1 MKEKLKEI
9 IKDFHKGDLPKT
21 KKRNLEIPLKSQK
34 IITVSGVRRSG
45 KTFILFETM
54 KRLLKAKTPK
64 ENILYINF
72 EDERLDFKKE
82 TLDLILQAYRE
93 LYPDKELSGCYFFFD
108 EIQNVDGW
116 EKFARRLYDTVTK
129 NIFITG
135 SNSKLLSK
143 EIATSIRGRTITY
156 EVYPLSFAEFLNF
169 NGMEAD
175 LYHSKNRA
183 KIANLFEQFLFQGG
197 FIEIVNIKDK
207 TLQVKILQDY
217 FDTMLYRD
225 LIERFN
231 ITNIPALK
239 YFIKR
244 VFENITNPLSVH
256 KIFNELKTQG
266 YKIGKNLLYEFMEAS
281 SAIYLFILEKK
292 YAQSVLKEELG
303 GKKAYV
309 IDNGLLN
316 AVTFKFSADYGKL
329 LENLMFLEFQ
339 KMRYKTFFYKGKKEC
354 DFVLYD
360 EKGDRTAIQ
369 VCADL
374 SDADTR
380 NREME
385 GLAEACKNLKI
396 NTGYILT
403 LSQEETIAYEGL
415 AVKIEPAF
423 KFLLQNLQY
432 SPSKWQ

>member
-9 IKDFHKGDLPKT
+9 IKDFHKGTLPQT
-21 KKRNLEIPLKSQK
+21 KRRDIEIPLESQK

-54 KRLLKAKTPK
+54 KRLLKTKIPK

-93 LYPDKELSGCYFFFD
+93 LYPDTNLVGCYFFFD

-156 EVYPLSFAEFLNF
+156 EVYPLSFREFLDF
-169 NGMEAD
+169 NGIDVD

-197 FIEIVNIKDK
+197 FIEIVNTKDK

-292 YAQSVLKEELG
+292 YARSILKEELG
-303 GKKAYV
+303 EKKAYV

-339 KMRYKTFFYKGKKEC
+339 KNGYRTFFYKGKKEC
-354 DFVLYD
+354 DFILYD
-360 EKGDRTAIQ
+360 ESGEKTAIQ
-369 VCADL
+369 ACADL

-380 NREME
+380 KREIE

-396 NTGYILT
+396 KKGYILT
-403 LSQEETIAYEGL
+403 LSQEETITYEGL
-415 AVKIEPAF
+415 AVKIEPA
-423 KFLLQNLQY
+423 
-432 SPSKWQ
+432 